1 MIASP
6 IRNWFI
12 ILLSYSEQNKNCLTG
27 GGRPCRLP
35 YIRQSQCIDY
45 GLLFVYTKD
54 KLKSVFNSG
63 KAMSVVNL
71 LFLLSLLIPNRGI
84 IFIACTAW
92 IGYLVYS
99 IRNTSSIVVK
109 AANGVFI
116 ALAVLM
122 IAVNLYFLLEYHG
135 AG

>member
-1 MIASP
+1 M
-6 IRNWFI
+6 
-12 ILLSYSEQNKNCLTG
+12 
-27 GGRPCRLP
+27 
-35 YIRQSQCIDY
+35 
-45 GLLFVYTKD
+45 KD

-84 IFIACTAW
+84 IVIACTAW

>member
-1 MIASP
+1 M
-6 IRNWFI
+6 
-12 ILLSYSEQNKNCLTG
+12 
-27 GGRPCRLP
+27 
-35 YIRQSQCIDY
+35 
-45 GLLFVYTKD
+45 KD
-54 KLKSVFNSG
+54 KIKSVFNSG
-63 KAMSVVNL
+63 KAMAVVNL
-71 LFLLSLLIPNRGI
+71 LFLLSLLLPNRGI

-116 ALAVLM
+116 AVAVFM
-122 IAVNLYFLLEYHG
+122 IAVNLYFLLGYYA

>member
-1 MIASP
+1 M
-6 IRNWFI
+6 
-12 ILLSYSEQNKNCLTG
+12 
-27 GGRPCRLP
+27 
-35 YIRQSQCIDY
+35 
-45 GLLFVYTKD
+45 KD

-71 LFLLSLLIPNRGI
+71 LLSMLIPNRGI

>member
-1 MIASP
+1 M
-6 IRNWFI
+6 
-12 ILLSYSEQNKNCLTG
+12 
-27 GGRPCRLP
+27 
-35 YIRQSQCIDY
+35 
-45 GLLFVYTKD
+45 KD

-84 IFIACTAW
+84 IFIAWTAW